1 MKAERGRAGEVL
13 EVWRFFV
20 LDAALKPCLLTLRP
34 ATSLK
39 SKGRIDLLLP
49 TVVTLVK

>member
-1 MKAERGRAGEVL
+1 MKAGKGRAGEVL